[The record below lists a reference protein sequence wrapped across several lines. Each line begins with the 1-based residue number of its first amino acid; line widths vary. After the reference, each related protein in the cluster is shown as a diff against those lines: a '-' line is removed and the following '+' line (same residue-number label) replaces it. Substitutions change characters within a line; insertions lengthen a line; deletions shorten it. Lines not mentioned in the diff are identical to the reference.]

1 MCRSSKSGAA
11 INDDVSLTRT
21 SRTQTGK
28 VEKRKKDR
36 KRDRDRNCTKRLS
49 KIENKKKLKEAGDI
63 QILDKTIVKQ
73 SDEIRAQ
80 YQTILR
86 E

>member
-11 INDDVSLTRT
+11 VNDVSLTRT
-21 SRTQTGK
+21 SGTQTGK

-49 KIENKKKLKEAGDI
+49 KIENKKKLNEAGDI
-63 QILDKTIVKQ
+63 QILDKTIAKQ